1 MEIVMALTE
10 GDKAPE
16 FSLDSSTGETLSLS
30 DLKGKKVALYFYP
43 RDDTPGCTIEACN
56 FRDSIEEPTEA
67 GIIVL
72 GVSGDSVESHNQF
85 IDKFDLNFPLLA
97 DEDKA
102 VSDKYG
108 VWVERIRDGK
118 TSMGIKRVTFL
129 IDEEGTIA
137 KIWPEVKPDGHAL
150 EVLEAAQNI

>member
-56 FRDSIEEPTEA
+56 FRDSLGDRPEA

>member
-1 MEIVMALTE
+1 MALSE

-43 RDDTPGCTIEACN
+43 RDDTPGCTVEACN
-56 FRDSIEEPTEA
+56 FRDSIEELTGA
-67 GIIVL
+67 GIVVL
-72 GVSGDSVESHNQF
+72 GVSGDSIESHNQF

-129 IDEEGTIA
+129 IDKEGAIA

>member
-1 MEIVMALTE
+1 MEIVMALSE

-43 RDDTPGCTIEACN
+43 RDDTPGCTVEACN
-56 FRDSIEEPTEA
+56 FRDSIEELTGA
-67 GIIVL
+67 GIVVL
-72 GVSGDSVESHNQF
+72 GVSGDSIESHNQF

-97 DEDKA
+97 DEDKD
-102 VSDKYG
+102 VSNKYG

-118 TSMGIKRVTFL
+118 ISMGIKRVTFL
-129 IDEEGTIA
+129 IDKEGTIA

>member
-1 MEIVMALTE
+1 MALSE

-43 RDDTPGCTIEACN
+43 RDDTPGCTVEACN
-56 FRDSIEEPTEA
+56 FRDSIEELTGA
-67 GIIVL
+67 GIVVL
-72 GVSGDSVESHNQF
+72 GVSGDSIESHNQF

-97 DEDKA
+97 DEDKD
-102 VSDKYG
+102 VSNKYG

-118 TSMGIKRVTFL
+118 ISMGIKRVTFL
-129 IDEEGTIA
+129 IDKEGTIA

>member
-1 MEIVMALTE
+1 MDKYITDMEIVMALTE

-16 FSLDSSTGETLSLS
+16 FSLNSSTGETLSLS

-43 RDDTPGCTIEACN
+43 RDDTPGCT
-56 FRDSIEEPTEA
+56 
-67 GIIVL
+67 IIVL

-102 VSDKYG
+102 VSDNYG
-108 VWVERIRDGK
+108 VWVERVRDGK

-150 EVLEAAQNI
+150 EVLEAARNI

>member
-30 DLKGKKVALYFYP
+30 DLKGKKVALYFYT

-56 FRDSIEEPTEA
+56 FRDSIEELTAA

-137 KIWPEVKPDGHAL
+137 KIWPEVNPDGHAL

>member
-1 MEIVMALTE
+1 MALSE

-43 RDDTPGCTIEACN
+43 RDDTPGCTVEACN
-56 FRDSIEEPTEA
+56 FRDSIEELTGA
-67 GIIVL
+67 GIVVL
-72 GVSGDSVESHNQF
+72 GVSGDSIESHNQF

-102 VSDKYG
+102 VSNKYG

-150 EVLEAAQNI
+150 EVLEAAQDI

>member
-1 MEIVMALTE
+1 MEIVMALSE

-43 RDDTPGCTIEACN
+43 RDDTPGCTVEACN
-56 FRDSIEEPTEA
+56 FRDSIEELTGA
-67 GIIVL
+67 GIVVL
-72 GVSGDSVESHNQF
+72 GVSGDSIESHNQF

-150 EVLEAAQNI
+150 EVLEAAQDI

>member
-1 MEIVMALTE
+1 MEIVMALSE

-43 RDDTPGCTIEACN
+43 RDDTPGCTVEACN
-56 FRDSIEEPTEA
+56 FRDSIEELTGA
-67 GIIVL
+67 GIVVL
-72 GVSGDSVESHNQF
+72 GVSGDSIESHNQF

-129 IDEEGTIA
+129 IDKEGAIA

>member
-30 DLKGKKVALYFYP
+30 DLKGKKVALYFYT

-56 FRDSIEEPTEA
+56 FRDSIEELTAA

>member
-1 MEIVMALTE
+1 MALSE

-43 RDDTPGCTIEACN
+43 RDDTPGCTVEACN
-56 FRDSIEEPTEA
+56 FRDSIEELTGA
-67 GIIVL
+67 GIVVL
-72 GVSGDSVESHNQF
+72 GVSGDSIESHNQF

-150 EVLEAAQNI
+150 EVLEAAQDI

>member
-1 MEIVMALTE
+1 MY
-10 GDKAPE
+10 KRQ
-16 FSLDSSTGETLSLS
+16 
-30 DLKGKKVALYFYP
+30 

-56 FRDSIEEPTEA
+56 FRDSIEELTEA

>member
-56 FRDSIEEPTEA
+56 FRDSIEELTEA

-150 EVLEAAQNI
+150 EVLEAAQYI

>member
-56 FRDSIEEPTEA
+56 FRDSIEALTEA
-67 GIIVL
+67 GILVL